1 MGKLESYI
9 KLRNSSWEKSQEAK
23 AEVYDLADYY
33 YQFEKP
39 SDRNGE
45 ITGCT
50 QGGEIRVSIPDY
62 PTGNILGW
70 MLNPCKRMDGEVIL
84 CDGKAGTIHEHI
96 AFENARCT
104 NLHFSYNEDNEE
116 CIQTEIMIHAQ
127 RTSVSDSSHIKYE

>member
-9 KLRNSSWEKSQEAK
+9 KLRNRSRNKSQETK
-23 AEVYDLADYY
+23 ADVYDLAHYS
-33 YQFEKP
+33 YQFGKP

-45 ITGCT
+45 ITGKT
-50 QGGEIRVSIPDY
+50 QGGEIRISILDY
-62 PTGNILGW
+62 PTENMLGW
-70 MLNPCKRMDGEVIL
+70 MLDPCKRMDGEVIL
-84 CDGKAGTIHEHI
+84 CDEKAGTIHEHI